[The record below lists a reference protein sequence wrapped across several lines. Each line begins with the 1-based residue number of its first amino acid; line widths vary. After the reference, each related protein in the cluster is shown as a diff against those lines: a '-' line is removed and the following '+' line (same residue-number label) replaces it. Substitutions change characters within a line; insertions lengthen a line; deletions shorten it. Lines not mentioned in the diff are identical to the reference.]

1 MSNILYGQTA
11 LKDFLS
17 TLEGR
22 EAISRV
28 LNNLKCIK
36 MRWRCFCTSKR
47 SNIQNITIELF
58 FCCLPSKLLSRI
70 LRASHRDLNPGSLKM
85 FYFSFVFW
93 MIVSAGFWWTLAA
106 IAGIDIETCFP
117 ALNLTVW
124 KLQLDYKNSI
134 SALILKDKWPGL
146 GSMFRVACGI

>member
-36 MRWRCFCTSKR
+36 MRWSYFLLQKEPTSLDW
-47 SNIQNITIELF
+47 ILF

-70 LRASHRDLNPGSLKM
+70 LRASHRDLNHGSLKM
-85 FYFSFVFW
+85 FYFSFVLW
-93 MIVSAGFWWTLAA
+93 MNVSAGFWQTLAA

-124 KLQLDYKNSI
+124 ELQLDYKNSI

>member
-1 MSNILYGQTA
+1 MYQ
-11 LKDFLS
+11 KDS
-17 TLEGR
+17 TSK
-22 EAISRV
+22 ISRT
-28 LNNLKCIK
+28 IK
-36 MRWRCFCTSKR
+36 
-47 SNIQNITIELF
+47 LF
-58 FCCLPSKLLSRI
+58 FFCLPSKLLSRI

-124 KLQLDYKNSI
+124 ELQLDYKNSI
-134 SALILKDKWPGL
+134 SALILKHKWPGRKYVPCCL
-146 GSMFRVACGI
+146 WHLRETSIKIFRVIIEHFSNASSLHYYITIGDKWQVICKTS